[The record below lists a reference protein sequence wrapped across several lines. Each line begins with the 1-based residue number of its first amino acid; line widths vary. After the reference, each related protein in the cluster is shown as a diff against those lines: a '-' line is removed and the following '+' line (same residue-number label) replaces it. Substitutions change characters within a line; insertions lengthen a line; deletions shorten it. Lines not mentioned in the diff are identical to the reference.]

1 MFYQSE
7 DDREEVYKST
17 TRATMNAISRLF
29 AKHQTDPTR
38 CTALLLLPLQM
49 DLDLYLEM
57 RQVTNY
63 EQLWDDITRQFVS
76 HSDIYL
82 LEKAM
87 EAIGA
92 LRRTEALSA
101 TNAEK
106 VTALEMAVIGPLR
119 QLIDGV
125 DANNATPLD
134 EDAIK
139 KITAWLA
146 RLCLILKNW
155 DVTPSLIEPSLADAP
170 TILEA
175 VNQLVERGQMGF
187 HEEEK
192 VRRLQQPKNPSVLM
206 SILHNRS
213 FSKHLIFFTCATCGE
228 SPRLRRTSPHL
239 IA

>member
-1 MFYQSE
+1 
-7 DDREEVYKST
+7 
-17 TRATMNAISRLF
+17 MNAISRLF

-38 CTALLLLPLQM
+38 CTTLLFLPLQM
-49 DLDLYLEM
+49 NLDLYLEM
-57 RQVTNY
+57 RQVSSY
-63 EQLWDDITRQFVS
+63 EQLWDDIIRQFVG

-92 LRRTEALSA
+92 MRQTQALSA

-106 VTALEMAVIGPLR
+106 SSALEAAVVDPLR
-119 QLIDGV
+119 QLVEGI

-134 EDAIK
+134 EDSIK
-139 KITAWLA
+139 KFTAWLA

-155 DVTPSLIEPSLADAP
+155 DVTPFLTEAGPVNGP
-170 TILEA
+170 TVLEA

-192 VRRLQQPKNPSVLM
+192 VCRFSTLQRACLYSSL
-206 SILHNRS
+206 SY
-213 FSKHLIFFTCATCGE
+213 ATGH
-228 SPRLRRTSPHL
+228 STSAGRTLSL
-239 IA
+239 LLVENYQDRAEQFYT